1 MMLSLSQQIFSSK
14 KLFRLPLLVLTGW
27 MATWPALAAGP
38 EKIATLERQL
48 WPRAINTQAAFDQAS
63 GAEILSFVRVM
74 ATTELNTQADI
85 QSFTG
90 IDKVNTQSVQ
100 RWLNTTRR
108 RLQQNYASACGQCA
122 ASADWQQ
129 LVAES
134 SSSLIPPTTTT
145 PKPQTPALDDWASA
159 SAQFYRRYLYEQV
172 RLAALFPRI
181 TSEIDV
187 LSEAQE
193 ITGFEFADGH
203 FLLSYDDG
211 PAASHNGSNRTQ
223 ALTAALRGEHIHA
236 QFFVLGERLQQLQPE
251 AAVYKDQCLGSHGY
265 VHKSHQ
271 KMSGWADSVKDTRQL
286 LTAYPQQSPW
296 LRPPYG
302 QRHQALLDELQQ
314 HQQKVMLWNIDSQ
327 DWNRALT
334 DQQVQDR
341 VITLMLLWRRG
352 IILYHDIHGR
362 ALHNLPA
369 LNAMV
374 SSTGQ
379 SWLDCRTL

>member
-134 SSSLIPPTTTT
+134 SLHAQAIISAN
-145 PKPQTPALDDWASA
+145 PA
-159 SAQFYRRYLYEQV
+159 
-172 RLAALFPRI
+172 RI
-181 TSEIDV
+181 DIHTERFDSHV
-187 LSEAQE
+187 NR
-193 ITGFEFADGH
+193 FNNH
-203 FLLSYDDG
+203 LLS
-211 PAASHNGSNRTQ
+211 PA
-223 ALTAALRGEHIHA
+223 
-236 QFFVLGERLQQLQPE
+236 
-251 AAVYKDQCLGSHGY
+251 
-265 VHKSHQ
+265 
-271 KMSGWADSVKDTRQL
+271 
-286 LTAYPQQSPW
+286 
-296 LRPPYG
+296 
-302 QRHQALLDELQQ
+302 
-314 HQQKVMLWNIDSQ
+314 
-327 DWNRALT
+327 
-334 DQQVQDR
+334 
-341 VITLMLLWRRG
+341 
-352 IILYHDIHGR
+352 
-362 ALHNLPA
+362 
-369 LNAMV
+369 
-374 SSTGQ
+374 
-379 SWLDCRTL
+379 